1 MVAADSGLFLPAI
14 FYKQLSLIYESYN
27 LIQISVMKYLSALLL
42 ALFLSLNGCKSD
54 REISPTD
61 VWSEGCAVFTSSED
75 GYKLSGL
82 CCEYLVIPKIKLKS
96 NNSFTAS
103 AYYYSYTG
111 AGFSDVPVTVK
122 GKLSKD
128 EKTLDLS
135 YEINGATKSY
145 SLKAGATMVYCSCS
159 CD

>member
-1 MVAADSGLFLPAI
+1 
-14 FYKQLSLIYESYN
+14 
-27 LIQISVMKYLSALLL
+27 MKYLSALFF

-54 REISPTD
+54 REIPPKGT
-61 VWSEGCAVFTSSED
+61 WSEGCAVFSSFED

-82 CCEYLVIPKIKLKS
+82 CCEYLVFPKIKLKS

-103 AYYYSYTG
+103 ASYHSFTG

-128 EKTLDLS
+128 EKTLGLS
-135 YEINGATKSY
+135 YEISGIAKSY
-145 SLKAGATMVYCSCS
+145 SLKSDARIMYCSCY